1 MSSASTI
8 ATDRAR
14 LTWRGVVEVVGGK
27 PSVAL
32 EGPRCKGGCGI
43 ALFAPRRIFLNTDL
57 GASNGMPVEVSATAR
72 HLAWRALLVFGT
84 PLAVVLA
91 AVLLVE
97 TVETIAWPSWLI
109 VVALLGTVA
118 LMLGVQYAWRRPERA
133 LVVERD
139 AEGVRI
145 RID

>member
-1 MSSASTI
+1 M
-8 ATDRAR
+8 
-14 LTWRGVVEVVGGK
+14 
-27 PSVAL
+27 
-32 EGPRCKGGCGI
+32 
-43 ALFAPRRIFLNTDL
+43 
-57 GASNGMPVEVSATAR
+57 
-72 HLAWRALLVFGT
+72 FGT

-91 AVLLVE
+91 AALLVE